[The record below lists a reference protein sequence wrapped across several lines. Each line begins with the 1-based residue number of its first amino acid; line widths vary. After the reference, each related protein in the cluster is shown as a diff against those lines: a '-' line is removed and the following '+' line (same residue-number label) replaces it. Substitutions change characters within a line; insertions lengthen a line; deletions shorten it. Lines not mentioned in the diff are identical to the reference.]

1 MYDDAWGFGDGL
13 FSVKVGKNWGFIDSS
28 NKMIISP
35 KFDDAWNFENGKCLV
50 KKDGKN
56 IYIDITG
63 REVH

>member
-1 MYDDAWGFGDGL
+1 
-13 FSVKVGKNWGFIDSS
+13 
-28 NKMIISP
+28 MIISP